1 MERVLL
7 DTDVILDYLLK
18 RPPFDKDTLA
28 LFQWAEQGR
37 LEIGVSALSF
47 SNIFYIA
54 NKILNRDKALDL
66 LNLLDDLVTAC
77 PVGQSTIRLAL
88 QSKFTD
94 FEDAIQHFCAL
105 EANFATLVTRNVRDY
120 AKSELAIHTPDSF
133 VKLLQ
138 KKPGF

>member
-1 MERVLL
+1 MEKVLL
-7 DTDVILDYLLK
+7 DTDVVLDLLLK
-18 RPPFDKDTLA
+18 RPPFDRDALV

-47 SNIFYIA
+47 SNIFFIA
-54 NKILNRDKALDL
+54 RKILNRDKALDL
-66 LNLLDDLVTAC
+66 LNLLDDLVQTC

-88 QSKFTD
+88 QSKFVD

-105 EANFATLVTRNVRDY
+105 EAGIPTLVTRNVRDY